1 MQPRQ
6 TDPVD
11 QLDRENFNLDSTHQA
26 GQVRNKERNTG
37 EHREPQADTISAPL
51 HSASAKVGAKGA
63 EYFSCVLY
71 YSRAVQLCVIL

>member
-37 EHREPQADTISAPL
+37 EHRERTRSVECSPDKPILLIS
-51 HSASAKVGAKGA
+51 
-63 EYFSCVLY
+63 
-71 YSRAVQLCVIL
+71 